1 MSPLRD
7 HLHRYWFRWKA
18 HGNPGT
24 DPVLSRVGADLG
36 CGVTAVDAE
45 DARNLISAIALDG
58 SALPDIADVVEDVD
72 VRTLDEGHVLPN
84 MGDPTVRGVWY
95 PRY

>member
-1 MSPLRD
+1 
-7 HLHRYWFRWKA
+7 
-18 HGNPGT
+18 
-24 DPVLSRVGADLG
+24 
-36 CGVTAVDAE
+36 VTAVDAE